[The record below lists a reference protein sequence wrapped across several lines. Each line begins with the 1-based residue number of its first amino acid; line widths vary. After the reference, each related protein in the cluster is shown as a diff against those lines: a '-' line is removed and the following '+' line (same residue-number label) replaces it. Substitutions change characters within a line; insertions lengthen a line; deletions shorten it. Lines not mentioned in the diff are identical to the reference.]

1 MIVIDASVGIKWFRK
16 TSEEFIDQALI
27 LLKNHLDDKE
37 IITVPSLFYLEI
49 ANAMVT
55 KTGYKE
61 KIIRENLRFL
71 NDQNLKIYSFTKD
84 DYIESAMLSRKY
96 KTTVYDMLYAV
107 IARKLKTTL
116 ITADEKFVERTKFSY
131 VKSLND
137 FK

>member
-27 LLKNHLDDKE
+27 LLKNHLDD
-37 IITVPSLFYLEI
+37 
-49 ANAMVT
+49 
-55 KTGYKE
+55 KE

-131 VKSLND
+131 V
-137 FK
+137 